1 MGFLRFGIL
10 LSTALATVHA
20 RYVPRTSIDCS
31 SLAGVSLGA
40 GYSIT
45 SAEEYAAGSVNVSD
59 IVNEISFCL
68 VQGTIAYGSDDVPVK
83 NGANTLTWNLYMPLA
98 SDYNGRFIV
107 IGNGGYAGEIDNGT
121 MMEQLNLGYAAAGCD
136 SGHSLAADG
145 NTTYASF
152 LANTAEVEAWIHNS
166 IAMTTTLTRELTTEY
181 YATAPEY
188 SYYYGCS
195 TGGAQGFALA
205 QFYPDL
211 FDGIYAGSPGNW
223 YSHLVLSFLW
233 NGLHTAGTGYMSQD
247 ALNFITDS
255 VLSACDAIDGVVD
268 GLIENPLLCDYDI
281 TQLECT
287 TGQSSTLTNGTVV
300 CLTSAQIQA
309 AEAVY
314 AGPKNVLTGDAVYP
328 GFSFGSENGWIYQ
341 ETILYEDFTTLI
353 LEEIVFDDLTYNVSS
368 FNWGS
373 DVSKVDSTA
382 SPLIDEISTNLSAF
396 QKQGGKMIVTQG
408 WADQFNAAT
417 WPIQHLE
424 QLQAAMG
431 ADTVNSFFELFMVP
445 GGGHC
450 GSNPEY
456 THVPGTYDVLDVL
469 VPWVEQGIQPTQ
481 MESVTPP
488 DGTNTTRKLCPWP
501 KTAHYVKG
509 DVDDWTSYTCSES

>member
-1 MGFLRFGIL
+1 MSFLRSGIL
-10 LSTALATVHA
+10 VCATLATVHA
-20 RYVPRTSIDCS
+20 GSVPRTSIDCS
-31 SLAGVSLGA
+31 SLTGVSLSA

-45 SAEEYAAGSVNVSD
+45 RAEEYAAGDVDASD
-59 IVNEISFCL
+59 IVNEISLCL
-68 VQGTIAYGSDDVPVK
+68 VQGTIEYGFDDVSVK
-83 NGANTLTWNLYMPLA
+83 NGANTLTWNLYLPLA

-107 IGNGGYAGEIDNGT
+107 IGNGGYAGDINNGT
-121 MMEQLNLGYAAAGCD
+121 MMGQLNLGYAAAGCD
-136 SGHSLAADG
+136 SGHSIAANG
-145 NTTYASF
+145 NTTYAPF

-166 IAMTTTLTRELTTEY
+166 IAMATTITRELTTEY
-181 YATAPEY
+181 YAKAP
-188 SYYYGCS
+188 
-195 TGGAQGFALA
+195 
-205 QFYPDL
+205 
-211 FDGIYAGSPGNW
+211 
-223 YSHLVLSFLW
+223 FLW
-233 NGLHTAGTGYMSQD
+233 NGLQTPGTGYMSQD
-247 ALNFITDS
+247 VLDFITNS
-255 VLSACDAIDGVVD
+255 VISACDAIDGVVD

-287 TGQSSTLTNGTVV
+287 KGQSITDTNGTVV
-300 CLTSAQIQA
+300 CLTSAQIKA

-314 AGPKNVLTGDAVYP
+314 TGPKNVLMGDAVYP

-341 ETILYEDFTTLI
+341 ETILYEDYTTLI
-353 LEEIVFDDLTYNVSS
+353 LEEIVFDDLAYNVSS

-373 DVSKVDSTA
+373 NVSRVDSTA
-382 SPLIDEISTNLSAF
+382 SPLIDEIWTDLSSF
-396 QKQGGKMIVTQG
+396 QKRGGKMIVTQG

-424 QLQAAMG
+424 QLQVVMS
-431 ADTVNSFFELFMVP
+431 ADRVNSFFELFMVP

-456 THVPGTYDVLDVL
+456 THVPGTYNVLDVL

-501 KTAHYVKG
+501 KTAHYVEG
-509 DVDDWTSYTCSES
+509 DVDDWTSYSCSES